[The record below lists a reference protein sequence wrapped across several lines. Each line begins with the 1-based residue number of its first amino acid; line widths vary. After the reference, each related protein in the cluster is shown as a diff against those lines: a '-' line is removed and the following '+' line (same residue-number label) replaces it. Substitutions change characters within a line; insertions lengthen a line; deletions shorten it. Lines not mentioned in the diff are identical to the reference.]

1 MSDEAPG
8 RSKDVIIRRRELP
21 SQDCAANPDA
31 VRATQPDNVRDREQR
46 DRLLEEN
53 RRLVQRCL
61 ELEGA
66 YRKQMEKL
74 QAANAVL
81 AQGDVDLRILL
92 ENSAIGFALTD
103 LNLRIASANATFADT
118 LGYTQPELAGVNLT
132 NFVYVGK
139 LPEFNRLCSRHDRDP
154 KADAVIELVSRSG
167 SLVPCRIAISDWQD
181 EHGAAKGHF
190 ILAFDA
196 GPELL
201 AAGRLREMEHSLAE
215 ANKSRKLFLEVIA
228 RELRTPASGVVGMS
242 RMLMD
247 AGLNDRQAELAG
259 VIHSSANS
267 LVRIV
272 DDVVDV
278 ANLDAGKV
286 KAEPIPVSPSDLAH
300 GVVNLFTVRAEEK
313 GLELRLQTAPNV
325 PDPIMVDPHM
335 LRRILAHLLDNAVK
349 FTERGHVA
357 LVIDVL
363 DDRLRFMV
371 SDTGPGISADDGD
384 IRYEPGAVPD
394 NAGTRRFGGIGAG
407 LSLCRRMVA
416 TLGGTLAYE
425 SESGRGSEFH
435 FTIPIRRPRA
445 NRDTQRIEAPAE
457 AMRLPSQAI
466 LLADGVPMSSRVIQ
480 AYLRF
485 DGHRLSVTDN
495 GVEATEKA
503 RTGKYDLI
511 ILDSALP
518 KLDGMETLRLI
529 REDEKVRGV
538 PKTPVL
544 VTVAKGQMRQP
555 EYYTRAGADG
565 VVAKPVTPIDLM
577 TAVAKATGSKPISI
591 ARQKPSTQYQ
601 PGAGGGSI
609 RRIDG
614 NQLATLRQ
622 IMPDD
627 QFFGILRFF
636 MEDAMP
642 EILALGKSLGQNSGV
657 DRERLTLTT
666 AKSRGLAGYLG
677 FTSVAELL
685 ERLEK
690 AARNRASLE
699 TLQKAAAELPQVA
712 EDSLGELQRVIPEA
726 FASISSRRF
735 ILSHREE
742 SCESPEK
749 PSE

>member
-1 MSDEAPG
+1 MNDEAPG
-8 RSKDVIIRRRELP
+8 RSRDVIIRRRELP
-21 SQDCAANPDA
+21 SQDDPAKQDAGRAA
-31 VRATQPDNVRDREQR
+31 QRDIMDQR

-81 AQGDVDLRILL
+81 TQGDVDLRILL

-118 LGYTQPELAGVNLT
+118 LGYTQPELAGVNLAS
-132 NFVYVGK
+132 FVYVGK
-139 LPEFNRLCSRHDRDP
+139 LPEFNRLWSRHDRDP
-154 KADAVIELVSRSG
+154 KADAIIELVSRSG
-167 SLVPCRIAISDWQD
+167 SLIPCRIAISDWQD
-181 EHGAAKGHF
+181 EHGAPKGHF
-190 ILAFDA
+190 ILSFDA
-196 GPELL
+196 GPELM
-201 AAGRLREMEHSLAE
+201 AAGRLREMEHALAE

-247 AGLNDRQAELAG
+247 AGLNERQAELAG
-259 VIHSSANS
+259 VINSSASS

-278 ANLDAGKV
+278 ANLDAGKL
-286 KAEPIPVSPSDLAH
+286 KAEPVPVSTSDLAH
-300 GVVNLFTVRAEEK
+300 GVANFFSVRAEEK
-313 GLELRLQTAPNV
+313 GLELRVQTAPNV
-325 PDPIMVDPHM
+325 PDPIMADPHL

-371 SDTGPGISADDGD
+371 SDTGPGINSEDGD
-384 IRYEPGAVPD
+384 VSFEPGAIPD
-394 NAGTRRFGGIGAG
+394 NPGTRRFGGIGAG

-425 SESGRGSEFH
+425 SEPGRGSEFH

-466 LLADGVPMSSRVIQ
+466 LLADGVPMSSRVIK

-485 DGHRLSVTDN
+485 DGHRLTLTDN

-511 ILDSALP
+511 ILDYSLP

-544 VTVAKGQMRQP
+544 ITVAKGQMRQLDF
-555 EYYTRAGADG
+555 YTRAGADG
-565 VVAKPVTPIDLM
+565 VVAKPITPIELM
-577 TAVAKATGSKPISI
+577 TAIAKATGAKPISI
-591 ARQKPSTQYQ
+591 ARQKPPTQYQ

-614 NQLATLRQ
+614 NQLASLRQ

-627 QFFGILRFF
+627 QFFGLIRYF
-636 MEDAMP
+636 MEDAIP
-642 EILALGKSLGQNSGV
+642 DILALGKSLDRKEGV
-657 DRERLTLTT
+657 DRERLSFST
-666 AKSRGLAGYLG
+666 AKIRGLAGYLG
-677 FTSVAELL
+677 FTSLAELL

-690 AARNRASLE
+690 AARVRATLDTLRKLAAEIPQVTDDSLE
-699 TLQKAAAELPQVA
+699 
-712 EDSLGELQRVIPEA
+712 ELQRVIPEA
-726 FASISSRRF
+726 FATISSRRF
-735 ILSHREE
+735 IPTRRYSDGEDA
-742 SCESPEK
+742 SGGS
-749 PSE
+749 SE